1 MTRIFLILIVSV
13 VLGSSCTRQK
23 DLVYMQHAGTNDSI
37 SSFNHITEDFTLQ
50 PGHIIYVKVAS
61 MNESINKLFNI
72 DLSTSSVSTY
82 NETNLYLNG
91 YTVTDSGYLHIPVIG
106 KFYVQGLTMAETD
119 QVIREKLMT
128 MLKDVNINVKFAGF
142 RFSVFGDVTN
152 PGVFYNYSAG
162 LNIFEALS
170 KAGDITAYGN
180 RKNVLIVRH
189 RNGKNETFRLNL
201 LNSSILS
208 DKKFMIH
215 PNDMIYVEPVKAKTW
230 KMNAPNI
237 SIVLSSISTL
247 ILVLNFA
254 SR

>member
-1 MTRIFLILIVSV
+1 
-13 VLGSSCTRQK
+13 
-23 DLVYMQHAGTNDSI
+23 MQYAGTNDSI
-37 SSFNHITEDFTLQ
+37 SSFSYATEDFTLQ

-72 DLSTSSVSTY
+72 ELSTSSVSTY

-91 YTVTDSGYLHIPVIG
+91 YTVNDSGYLNLPVIG
-106 KFYVQGLTMAETD
+106 AINVEGLTMSETD
-119 QVIREKLMT
+119 NIIRTKLMT
-128 MLKDVNINVKFAGF
+128 MLKDVNINVRFAGF
-142 RFSVFGDVTN
+142 RYSVFGDVSN
-152 PGVFYNYSAG
+152 PGIFYNYSAG

-180 RKNVLIVRH
+180 RKNVLVVRH

-201 LNSSILS
+201 LSSNILA
-208 DKKFMIH
+208 DKKYIIH